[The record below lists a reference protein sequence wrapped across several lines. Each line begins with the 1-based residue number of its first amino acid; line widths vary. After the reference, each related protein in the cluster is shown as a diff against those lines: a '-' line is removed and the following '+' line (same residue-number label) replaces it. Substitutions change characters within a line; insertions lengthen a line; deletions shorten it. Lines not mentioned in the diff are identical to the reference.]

1 MEKLVYYLKRVKMK
15 LLKIPRLLL
24 IFFFTIALSTACKKD
39 APEEIQPDSSPVQ
52 QLTRD
57 DNSVEGSL
65 DAVFADVA
73 QVLTTTL
80 QKMDVPCGATLDSVV
95 ELNNK
100 IIYYLTYDGLN
111 CLETR
116 YRTGQI
122 WISIKKNDSWLNKN
136 TKVDVYFFDYEV
148 TNVFN
153 NSKTITNGSA
163 DYTNVSGGIIALLG
177 SGINTVIHRINANL
191 EISFNGDPVRR
202 DWKLHKM
209 MVYSGAPGNLQL
221 AVNGFGSQQGQN
233 TLISWGTDHEGRNF
247 RIQCDESVVYRQTC
261 QWLPCSGILRYS
273 YPQEDLHATVTFGYN
288 DYNEPISGSECPTQY
303 KLDWSQQGQSGTIFL
318 PL

>member
-1 MEKLVYYLKRVKMK
+1 
-15 LLKIPRLLL
+15 
-24 IFFFTIALSTACKKD
+24 
-39 APEEIQPDSSPVQ
+39 
-52 QLTRD
+52 
-57 DNSVEGSL
+57 
-65 DAVFADVA
+65 
-73 QVLTTTL
+73 
-80 QKMDVPCGATLDSVV
+80 MDVPCGATLDSVV

-111 CLETR
+111 CQETS
-116 YRTGQI
+116 YRTGII

-153 NSKTITNGSA
+153 NSKTVTNGSA

-177 SGINTVIHRINANL
+177 NGINTVIHRINANL
-191 EISFNGDPVRR
+191 EISFNEDPARR

-209 MVYSGAPGNLQL
+209 LVYSGTPGNLQL

-233 TLISWGTDHEGRNF
+233 NLMSWGTDHEGRNF
-247 RIQCDESVVYRQTC
+247 RVQCDESVVYRQAC
-261 QWLPCSGILRYS
+261 LWFPCSGILQYS

-288 DYNEPISGSECPTQY
+288 ENNEPISGSECPTHY